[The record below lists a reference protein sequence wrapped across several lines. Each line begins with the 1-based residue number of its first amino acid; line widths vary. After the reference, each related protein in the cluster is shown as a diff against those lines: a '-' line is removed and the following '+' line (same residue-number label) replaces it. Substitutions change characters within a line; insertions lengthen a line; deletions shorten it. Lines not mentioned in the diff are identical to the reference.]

1 MSILSTKSRSGN
13 FFEDFRIGMR
23 ITHAT
28 PRTLSEGDRSL
39 YVALTGS
46 RDVITSAQTVAA
58 AAGLQRQPLDPWLV
72 FNVAF
77 GKTVPDISLNAVA
90 NLGYADGRFLAPV
103 HSGDTLCVDSEIIGL
118 RETSTGRSGVVY
130 TRSTACNQH
139 GQAVLSWVRWVLI
152 HKRDPK
158 SPPAEAV
165 TPPLPASVPACAL
178 VLPEYGPEV
187 ARIGAATGVQ
197 DWWEDYQPDERIDHL
212 NAMTINDSD
221 HSMATRLYQNTA
233 KVHFDARL
241 MATTPAGK
249 RLVYGGHI
257 ISVCRALAY
266 DGLENVLG
274 VLALN
279 GGSHV
284 APTYA
289 GDTICCATTV
299 LERIELPHPHVGALR
314 LRTVGAV
321 NLGGPQH
328 ITIAQPRPAKAEDAP
343 GVVLDLDYT
352 VAIPKKP
359 QV

>member
-1 MSILSTKSRSGN
+1 MSTKSRNGN
-13 FFEDFRIGMR
+13 HFEDFRIGMR
-23 ITHAT
+23 LAHPT
-28 PRTLSEGDRSL
+28 PRTLTEGDRSL
-39 YVALTGS
+39 YIALTGS
-46 RDVITSAQTVAA
+46 RDALSSAQTVAA
-58 AAGLQRQPLDPWLV
+58 AAGLARQPLDPWLV

-103 HSGDTLCVDSEIIGL
+103 HSGDTLRVASEIIGL
-118 RETSTGRSGVVY
+118 RETSNGRSGVVY
-130 TRSTACNQH
+130 TRSDAFNQH
-139 GQAVLSWVRWVLI
+139 GQAVLSWVRWVLV
-152 HKRDPK
+152 HKRDPNAPGAGT
-158 SPPAEAV
+158 S
-165 TPPLPASVPACAL
+165 TPDLPAAVAAPAL
-178 VLPEYGPEV
+178 VCPAYSAEV
-187 ARIGAATGVQ
+187 ASIAQATGVQ
-197 DWWEDYQPDERIDHL
+197 DWWEDYEPGERIDHPS
-212 NAMTINDSD
+212 AMTINDSD

-241 MATTPAGK
+241 MAATPAGK

-289 GDTICCATTV
+289 GDTVCCTTTV

-321 NLGGPQH
+321 NVDGAQH
-328 ITIAQPRPAKAEDAP
+328 IPVPHPGPAKAANAP

-352 VAIPKKP
+352 VAIPRKP
-359 QV
+359 KP